1 MAEADNGEE
10 EVEVRTSKIQAEFH
24 LVIAG
29 KQATFL
35 IRFVGRF
42 CKLGKKTLI
51 SDVTT
56 HNYEYL
62 GKKGISVKGILKTR
76 LLLYHFQFCV

>member
-42 CKLGKKTLI
+42 CWLA
-51 SDVTT
+51 VTT